1 MFKWKVGFVEDT
13 NGAKKM
19 MKKLLPLDI
28 MGLTSSDLN
37 KQFTVYPFC
46 CERYAHSNCMN
57 WLTHSTCHS
66 TRELVFK
73 LYEIDDCKILHLTG
87 KNSVHAI
94 SELLSELPPVY
105 IFHAELS
112 LINERFT
119 DLSCLNILNTIYAI
133 KINGCTEL
141 FLYNLE
147 KVVEEG
153 LQFYWIE

>member
-13 NGAKKM
+13 NGAKRM
-19 MKKLLPLDI
+19 MKKLLPLDV

-37 KQFTVYPFC
+37 KQFTVYPLC
-46 CERYAHSNCMN
+46 VG
-57 WLTHSTCHS
+57 THVKYS
-66 TRELVFK
+66 TRELIFK
-73 LYEIDDCKILHLTG
+73 LYEVDDCKILHLTG

-119 DLSCLNILNTIYAI
+119 DLSCLNVLNTIYAI

>member
-13 NGAKKM
+13 NYAKKM
-19 MKKLLPLDI
+19 MKKLLPLDV

-37 KQFTVYPFC
+37 KQFTVYPLC
-46 CERYAHSNCMN
+46 VG
-57 WLTHSTCHS
+57 THVKYS

-73 LYEIDDCKILHLTG
+73 LYEVDDCKILHLTG

-133 KINGCTEL
+133 KINCCTEL

>member
-19 MKKLLPLDI
+19 MRKLLPLDV

-37 KQFTVYPFC
+37 KQFTVYPLC
-46 CERYAHSNCMN
+46 VG
-57 WLTHSTCHS
+57 THVKYS

-112 LINERFT
+112 LTDERFT
-119 DLSCLNILNTIYAI
+119 DLSCLNVLNAVYAI

>member
-13 NGAKKM
+13 NCAKKI

-37 KQFTVYPFC
+37 KQFTVYPLC
-46 CERYAHSNCMN
+46 VG
-57 WLTHSTCHS
+57 THVKYS

-73 LYEIDDCKILHLTG
+73 LYEVDDCKILHLTG

-119 DLSCLNILNTIYAI
+119 DLSCLNILNAIYAI
-133 KINGCTEL
+133 DIDKNGSKDI
-141 FLYNLE
+141 FWANLH

-153 LQFYWIE
+153 LQFYWR